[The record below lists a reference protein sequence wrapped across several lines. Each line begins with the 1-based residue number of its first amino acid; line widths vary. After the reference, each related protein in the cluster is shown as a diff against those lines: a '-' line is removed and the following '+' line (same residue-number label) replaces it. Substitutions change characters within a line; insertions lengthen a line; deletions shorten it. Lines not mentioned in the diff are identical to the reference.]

1 MRVVQRFDEGELAG
15 VRLALREAT
24 GDRDGVQRRGQEHA
38 APVPLATREKPGK
51 EEGIPGEV
59 ALGVEADAAL
69 VDGLHDVLDGVQ
81 VRREVNI
88 VVVLPELSLTSA
100 PRPYPP
106 PHRREMAH
114 HRPQHRR
121 QHRVLLALP
130 GAAARPVQSQTQQT
144 LPVDA
149 VEAYEAREHVQRV
162 REQREHR
169 MVLP

>member
-1 MRVVQRFDEGELAG
+1 M
-15 VRLALREAT
+15 
-24 GDRDGVQRRGQEHA
+24 
-38 APVPLATREKPGK
+38 
-51 EEGIPGEV
+51 
-59 ALGVEADAAL
+59 EADAAL

-88 VVVLPELSLTSA
+88 IVVLSELSLTSA
-100 PRPYPP
+100 PRPYPQ

-114 HRPQHRR
+114 HRAQHRR